1 MSRLKPTIPASVRNV
16 FSFRSFSWTSVTAVR
31 KGDDGNQR
39 APRFGFRFNLRDQ
52 ALFARRLSLLVRA
65 GVPILESLNILK
77 KQARSKSVG
86 RMFEYIIRD
95 VANGRDLSRSL
106 GRFRKV
112 FGEFAL
118 NIIKV
123 GETSGTLP
131 ENLIYLGTE
140 IDKERELKRKV
151 VGAMIYPILIVIM
164 TFVVTALLTVYLF
177 PKLLPIF
184 QSLKVDLPWTT
195 RLLLWISNFLINYGL
210 WVLVGFVLAIIG
222 YFLLLRL
229 RPVRL
234 FVHKALVR
242 FPLIG
247 SFFQDYQL
255 TSICRTLGLL
265 LKGSMTVLEA
275 IRITGDTT
283 SNLSYR
289 EELRAI
295 HRIVARGGNISTHM
309 EKKSKF
315 FPPLVSQMI
324 AIGEKTGNLAET
336 FVYVAEIYEQDL
348 DEKTKRLQTVIE
360 PLLMIFMGLIVG
372 FIAVSIITPIYD
384 ITQHLTPR

>member
-1 MSRLKPTIPASVRNV
+1 MGEDGRERMPRL
-16 FSFRSFSWTSVTAVR
+16 
-31 KGDDGNQR
+31 
-39 APRFGFRFNLRDQ
+39 GFRFNLRDQ

-65 GVPILESLNILK
+65 GVPILESLQILK
-77 KQARSKSVG
+77 KQSRSRSVS
-86 RMFEYIIRD
+86 RMFDHIIRD

-164 TFVVTALLTVYLF
+164 TFAVTALLTVFLF

-195 RLLLWISNFLINYGL
+195 RLLLWISNFLIHYGFYL
-210 WVLVGFVLAIIG
+210 LIGIVVAIIG

-229 RPVRL
+229 KPVRL
-234 FVHKALVR
+234 FMHRVLIR
-242 FPLIG
+242 LPLMG

-275 IRITGDTT
+275 VRITGDTT
-283 SNLSYR
+283 SNLAYQ
-289 EELRAI
+289 EELKGI
-295 HRIVARGGNISTHM
+295 HRIVAKGGTISTHM
-309 EKKSKF
+309 EKRPKL

-372 FIAVSIITPIYD
+372 FVAVSIITPIYD
-384 ITQHLTPR
+384 ITQHLQPK

>member
-1 MSRLKPTIPASVRNV
+1 M
-16 FSFRSFSWTSVTAVR
+16 TSITSMRVG
-31 KGDDGNQR
+31 GDEHHR
-39 APRFGFRFNLRDQ
+39 MPSFGFRFNLRDQ

-86 RMFEYIIRD
+86 RMFDHIIKD

-131 ENLIYLGTE
+131 ENLVYLGTE

-164 TFVVTALLTVYLF
+164 TFAVTALLTVYLF

-195 RLLLWISNFLINYGL
+195 RLLLWISNFLINYGIF
-210 WVLVGFVLAIIG
+210 VLVGLVVATIG

-229 RPVRL
+229 KPVRL
-234 FVHKALVR
+234 VVHKILIRV
-242 FPLIG
+242 PLIG

-283 SNLSYR
+283 TNLGYR
-289 EELRAI
+289 EELKAI
-295 HRIVARGGNISTHM
+295 HRIVGKGGTISTHM
-309 EKKSKF
+309 ERKPKL

-372 FIAVSIITPIYD
+372 FVAVSIITPIYD